1 MQPEGVG
8 GRIIKYWI
16 VGGTVLGRC
25 VEMGMLSSRFQL
37 KVALTGLLLLCN
49 MCGKAHAQVEYEYGE
64 YLTYDG
70 RVVAWERISIYYQE
84 KNGVVSFEKPQ
95 HTEVIEGTDA
105 ELVNSDGDLPGHPN
119 TRFVFYDKLLRARDQ
134 LKGFYRMP
142 VNGAIHVCDNP
153 DCEFGYRGDAAD
165 GPYLRK
171 VAGWSI
177 GIYASYLNENPEDWA
192 VMREFAIAA
201 AIFNDLRIAMDVMY
215 AAYLNDPGLAFE
227 PIDMEVLG
235 IRNRIQKS
243 MRVKS
248 VNQAYRDDN
257 PASWLMVV
265 VLMQSDGELER
276 ASEMLQKA
284 IDAGLD
290 EAVAEQMKEA
300 LE

>member
-1 MQPEGVG
+1 
-8 GRIIKYWI
+8 
-16 VGGTVLGRC
+16 
-25 VEMGMLSSRFQL
+25 
-37 KVALTGLLLLCN
+37 
-49 MCGKAHAQVEYEYGE
+49 
-64 YLTYDG
+64 
-70 RVVAWERISIYYQE
+70 
-84 KNGVVSFEKPQ
+84 
-95 HTEVIEGTDA
+95 
-105 ELVNSDGDLPGHPN
+105 
-119 TRFVFYDKLLRARDQ
+119 
-134 LKGFYRMP
+134 
-142 VNGAIHVCDNP
+142 
-153 DCEFGYRGDAAD
+153 
-165 GPYLRK
+165 
-171 VAGWSI
+171 
-177 GIYASYLNENPEDWA
+177 
-192 VMREFAIAA
+192 MREFAIAA

-265 VLMQSDGELER
+265 VLMQSEGELER